1 MIPEEI
7 QNFIRAFSRLP
18 SMGPRQATRLAFFL
32 TSLDAPT
39 LRELEH
45 ALGALGALERCG
57 ECFFLKRGNDTACA
71 LCTDPRRTT
80 DTIVILEKETDLL
93 TFEKM
98 GTYKGKYLV
107 LGRLAERGILEP
119 AQKSRLEHLK
129 RALRQKNVLLE
140 ELIIALNPSSIGD
153 FTADL
158 IAREFKD
165 LAKKITRLGR
175 GIPTGGEIEFADDA
189 TLAHAFE
196 RRN

>member
-1 MIPEEI
+1 MIPQEI
-7 QNFIRAFSRLP
+7 QDFIRTFSRLP

-39 LRELEH
+39 LQELERALH
-45 ALGALGALERCG
+45 ALGAMERCN
-57 ECFFLKRGNDTACA
+57 ECFFLKRQGENTCSICA
-71 LCTDPRRTT
+71 DARRTA
-80 DTIVILEKETDLL
+80 DVIVILEKETDLL

-98 GTYKGKYLV
+98 GTFKGKYLV

-119 AQKSRLEHLK
+119 AQKARLEHLK
-129 RALRQKNVLLE
+129 RALQKRNAPLE
-140 ELIIALNPSSIGD
+140 ELVIALNPSSIGD

-158 IAREFKD
+158 IAGEFKD

-189 TLAHAFE
+189 TLAHAFQ
-196 RRN
+196 RRS

>member
-1 MIPEEI
+1 
-7 QNFIRAFSRLP
+7 
-18 SMGPRQATRLAFFL
+18 MGPRQATRLAFFL
-32 TSLDAPT
+32 TSLDAPV
-39 LRELEH
+39 LQELERSLH
-45 ALGALGALERCG
+45 ALGAMERCS
-57 ECFFLKRGNDTACA
+57 ECFFMKRQEEKTCA
-71 LCTDPRRTT
+71 ICADPHRAS